1 MFLFVCAVNTRNAR
15 KYNKANMI
23 NIFFLH
29 FCRVRFIFALANTLA
44 RTSQRRQAGRREVRE
59 RENTT
64 QPTYEK
70 VQAL

>member
-29 FCRVRFIFALANTLA
+29 FCRVRFIFALANTLELLKDG
-44 RTSQRRQAGRREVRE
+44 RQAE
-59 RENTT
+59 
-64 QPTYEK
+64 EK
-70 VQAL
+70 